1 MSDKPPHPSP
11 RRHGDQLESNSAKQ
25 QDRNGRQH
33 PPPSL
38 DPDAWPTKCDR
49 PSGCA
54 NGKRY
59 RDDELE
65 EEAHRL
71 HGLRDVGAKADA
83 RKENSVGDK
92 EAAPPR
98 DTANARKEPARP
110 PILRQAVDE
119 SLSLHE
125 VALGCRS
132 GNGWRGG
139 CKATRRAPSLVWR
152 GSAVS
157 LTLLPLMEID

>member
-38 DPDAWPTKCDR
+38 DPDARPTKCDR

-83 RKENSVGDK
+83 RKENSGGYK
-92 EAAPPR
+92 ETAQRGATDNTPTKPP
-98 DTANARKEPARP
+98 P
-110 PILRQAVDE
+110 PQIFPTE
-119 SLSLHE
+119 LH
-125 VALGCRS
+125 
-132 GNGWRGG
+132 
-139 CKATRRAPSLVWR
+139 
-152 GSAVS
+152 
-157 LTLLPLMEID
+157 

>member
-33 PPPSL
+33 PTPSL
-38 DPDAWPTKCDR
+38 DPDARPTKCDR

-83 RKENSVGDK
+83 RKENSGGDK
-92 EAAPPR
+92 KSPQPPA
-98 DTANARKEPARP
+98 TPQSPHSPTP
-110 PILRQAVDE
+110 PQTSFTD
-119 SLSLHE
+119 
-125 VALGCRS
+125 
-132 GNGWRGG
+132 
-139 CKATRRAPSLVWR
+139 
-152 GSAVS
+152 
-157 LTLLPLMEID
+157 

>member
-33 PPPSL
+33 PTPSL
-38 DPDAWPTKCDR
+38 DPDARPTKRDR

-83 RKENSVGDK
+83 RKENSGGDK
-92 EAAPPR
+92 ESAQR
-98 DTANARKEPARP
+98 GDTDNARKGPARP
-110 PILRQAVDE
+110 QIFGKEIDE
-119 SLSLHE
+119 IVSLHE
-125 VALGCRS
+125 VSLRYPSPNVLNARCH
-132 GNGWRGG
+132 
-139 CKATRRAPSLVWR
+139 ATPPHPSPICNP
-152 GSAVS
+152 SAVS

>member
-25 QDRNGRQH
+25 QGQNGRQH
-33 PPPSL
+33 PTPSL
-38 DPDAWPTKCDR
+38 DPDARPTKCDR

-83 RKENSVGDK
+83 RKENSGGDK
-92 EAAPPR
+92 ESAQR
-98 DTANARKEPARP
+98 GDTDNAREGPARP
-110 PILRQAVDE
+110 QIFGKESDE
-119 SLSLHE
+119 IVSLHE
-125 VALGCRS
+125 VSLRYPSAHVFSAPCH
-132 GNGWRGG
+132 
-139 CKATRRAPSLVWR
+139 ATRTAPSLMWKR
-152 GSAVS
+152 SAGFAS
-157 LTLLPLMEID
+157 LVAFSV